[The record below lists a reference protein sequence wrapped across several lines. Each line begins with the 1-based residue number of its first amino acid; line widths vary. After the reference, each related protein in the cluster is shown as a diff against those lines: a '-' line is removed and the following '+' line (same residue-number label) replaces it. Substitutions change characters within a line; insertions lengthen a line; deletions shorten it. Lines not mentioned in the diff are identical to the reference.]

1 MRIADKYKISKTVI
15 LTHKT
20 TDNRFLEFLQ
30 IAFGITLTSIGLK
43 AFLLPN
49 GFLDGGITGVSIL
62 LNKTLGL
69 NMSVVLVILSMPFLA
84 MCYKL
89 VSKAVTIKSVFSII
103 ILAILIHIED
113 FPAITEDKLL
123 IAIFGGLFVGSG
135 IGISIRNGAVL
146 DASEILGIVANQKF
160 GISIGKFVMFFNTIL
175 FIITSIFV
183 SVEVAM
189 YSILTFIVT
198 AKVIDYFIKGF
209 EDFIGLMIVSKNN
222 SEICEVLKEKM
233 GNGMTVYKGVSG
245 SGSSGEVEDIT
256 IIHSV
261 INRIDIARFYRLVN
275 HIDKKAFIV
284 EYDVNNIQG
293 GALRKYLKW

>member
-1 MRIADKYKISKTVI
+1 
-15 LTHKT
+15 
-20 TDNRFLEFLQ
+20 
-30 IAFGITLTSIGLK
+30 
-43 AFLLPN
+43 
-49 GFLDGGITGVSIL
+49 
-62 LNKTLGL
+62 
-69 NMSVVLVILSMPFLA
+69 
-84 MCYKL
+84 L
-89 VSKAVTIKSVFSII
+89 VSKAVTIKSIFSII
-103 ILAILIHIED
+103 ILAVLIHIEN
-113 FPAITEDKLL
+113 FPVITDDKLL

-135 IGISIRNGAVL
+135 IGISIRNGAVY

-175 FIITSIFV
+175 FIITSFVV

-198 AKVIDYFIKGF
+198 AKVIDFFIKGF
-209 EDFIGLMIVSKNN
+209 EDFIGLMIVSKSN
-222 SEICEVLKEKM
+222 SEICEILKEKM

-275 HIDKKAFIV
+275 KIDKKAFIV

>member
-1 MRIADKYKISKTVI
+1 MILLNSKLPI
-15 LTHKT
+15 MTHKT
-20 TDNRFLEFLQ
+20 TNNRFLEFLQ
-30 IAFGITLTSIGLK
+30 IAFGIALTSIGLR

-69 NMSVVLVILSMPFLA
+69 NVSVVLVLLSLPFLA
-84 MCYKL
+84 LCYKM
-89 VSKAVTIKSVFSII
+89 VSKAVTVKSVFSII
-103 ILAILIHIED
+103 ILAILIHLE
-113 FPAITEDKLL
+113 ITEDKLL

-209 EDFIGLMIVSKNN
+209 EDFIGLMIVSKHNT
-222 SEICEVLKEKM
+222 EICEILKQEM

-245 SGSSGEVEDIT
+245 SGSSVEVEDIT

-293 GALRKYLKW
+293 GAMRKYLKW

>member
-1 MRIADKYKISKTVI
+1 M
-15 LTHKT
+15 THKT
-20 TDNRFLEFLQ
+20 TDNLFLELLQ
-30 IAFGITLTSIGLK
+30 IAFGIFLTSVGLR

-62 LNKTLGL
+62 LNKTLNL
-69 NMSVVLVILSMPFLA
+69 NVSVVLVVLSLPFLA
-84 MCYKL
+84 LCYKKI
-89 VSKAVTIKSVFSII
+89 SKKITIKSVFSIV
-103 ILAILIHIED
+103 ILAILIHIES
-113 FPAITEDKLL
+113 FPVITEDKLL

-135 IGISIRNGAVL
+135 IGIAIRNGAVL
-146 DASEILGIVANQKF
+146 DASEILGILFNEKF
-160 GISIGKFVMFFNTIL
+160 GVSIGKFVMFFNTIL
-175 FIITSIFV
+175 FLITSFV
-183 SVEVAM
+183 VSIEVAM

-209 EDFIGLMIVSKNN
+209 EDYIGLMIVSKMNP
-222 SEICEVLKEKM
+222 EICDLLKEEM

-275 HIDKKAFIV
+275 NIDKKAFVV

-293 GALRKYLKW
+293 GAMRKYLKW

>member
-1 MRIADKYKISKTVI
+1 M
-15 LTHKT
+15 THKT
-20 TDNRFLEFLQ
+20 TDNLFLELLQ
-30 IAFGITLTSIGLK
+30 IAFGIFLTSVGLR

-62 LNKTLGL
+62 LNKTLNL
-69 NMSVVLVILSMPFLA
+69 NVSIALVILSIPFLA
-84 MCYKL
+84 LCYKKI
-89 VSKAVTIKSVFSII
+89 SKKITLKSIFSIL
-103 ILAILIHIED
+103 ILAILIHIEN
-113 FPAITEDKLL
+113 FPVITEDKLL

-135 IGISIRNGAVL
+135 IGIAIRNGAVL
-146 DASEILGIVANQKF
+146 DASEILGIIVNQKL

-175 FIITSIFV
+175 FVITSIFV

-198 AKVIDYFIKGF
+198 AKVIDFFIKGF
-209 EDFIGLMIVSKNN
+209 EDFIGLMIVSKCNT
-222 SEICEVLKEKM
+222 EIGQLLQKEM
-233 GNGMTVYKGVSG
+233 GNGMTIYKGIAG
-245 SGSSGEVEDIT
+245 IGSSGEVEDIT

-275 HIDKKAFIV
+275 TIDKKAFIV

-293 GALRKYLKW
+293 GALRKYLNW